1 MTEGG
6 GVLNKVRNCVTSFLK
21 DPFLVVFGDGDSE
34 KRFACGTFGGVV
46 IFSVALC
53 PMPQIF

>member
-21 DPFLVVFGDGDSE
+21 DPVLIVFGNGDSE
-34 KRFACGTFGGVV
+34 KRFDCG
-46 IFSVALC
+46 IF
-53 PMPQIF
+53 